1 LRSVLGL
8 ALAWLLCGCGSP
20 PAPEYVR
27 ENERAQA
34 ARVRGQHREAAEH
47 YERAALAATKPRD
60 AEEARYRAADSYAR
74 GGDVARAEALYRQ
87 LAALG
92 PSTERRARA
101 AFALA
106 DLWEA
111 SGRLEQAEAQRAA
124 AIRRYPSSGVASSA
138 LSQHLSYLRERGG
151 SDRVL
156 AYLAAESAALG
167 TSELGE
173 TLAYRRARELAEQG
187 RLAEA
192 RDAYLECATRF
203 PYPAG
208 AYWDDALFRAAE
220 IELSLGVPERAL
232 RHLERMLERQESAS
246 ITGSYQ
252 RGRYAEAQLK
262 VAEIYRDS
270 LRDPTRARLELRKV
284 WERHPKSR
292 LVDDAL
298 FQEALLAHRAGDRA
312 GTCAPLAIIL
322 SKLPD
327 SRYVPC
333 AHQLCDSLPKAPGRD
348 CRGYIERAAGLTKLG
363 SGEAED

>member
-1 LRSVLGL
+1 MLGL
-8 ALAWLLCGCGSP
+8 ALVTWLLLSGCGSP
-20 PAPEYVR
+20 PAPGYVR
-27 ENERAQA
+27 EKELAQA
-34 ARVRGQHREAAEH
+34 ARVRGRHLAAAEH
-47 YERAALAATKPRD
+47 YERAAAAATKPRD

-74 GGDVARAEALYRQ
+74 AGDAARAEALYRR

-92 PSTERRARA
+92 PSSQRRARA
-101 AFALA
+101 EFALA

-111 SGRLEQAEAQRAA
+111 NGRVDEAEAQRAT

-138 LSQHLSYLRERGG
+138 LSQHLSYLRKRGG
-151 SDRVL
+151 SERVL
-156 AYLAAESAALG
+156 AYLAAESAAIG

-173 TLAYRRARELAEQG
+173 TLAYRRARELQDQG

-192 RDAYLECATRF
+192 RDAYLACAARYQ
-203 PYPAG
+203 YPAG

-220 IELSLGVPERAL
+220 AELALGAPERAL
-232 RHLERMLERQESAS
+232 RHLARMLERQESAS
-246 ITGSYQ
+246 ITGSYE

-270 LRDPTRARLELRKV
+270 LHDDKRARIELRKL

-312 GTCAPLAIIL
+312 GACDPLRIIVSQL
-322 SKLPD
+322 SE

-333 AHQLCDSLPKAPGRD
+333 AHQLCDSLPKTPGRD

-363 SGEAED
+363 ASEAGED